1 MSYNKNSA
9 LFHEFW
15 CGKEKPLD
23 ISAKGFSSFL
33 SPTERLFPTA
43 RFGIGDALE
52 LLDFS
57 FCAKEVFDVG
67 SEFEFHVWFFVGVI
81 VQGQLAGLWG

>member
-1 MSYNKNSA
+1 M
-9 LFHEFW
+9 
-15 CGKEKPLD
+15 GKEKPLD

-57 FCAKEVFDVG
+57 FCAKEAYDVG
-67 SEFEFHVWFFVGVI
+67 SEFEFHVGSLLVLLCRDSLRDCGVD
-81 VQGQLAGLWG
+81 A